1 MDGVD
6 MDVLKC
12 KRGAIFAVLIV
23 AAALLPT
30 QTASANPPLT
40 GILQVSAGAD
50 HTCAYLATGYVKC
63 WGLNSNGQLGD
74 GTLTTR
80 QKPPTGNGLAG
91 FKYVVAGG
99 THTCG
104 IALLDAGVWCW
115 GSRAR
120 GQLGNG
126 GTGGT
131 FTKPG
136 LVAEQGGFRSG
147 VSAIALGAEFSCG
160 LKDGGAKCWGRNDS
174 GQIGNGITGTAF
186 TPGQVTGLNPGTTKA
201 IATGGK
207 HACAITSTD
216 TVKCWGLN
224 EHGQLGATAPT
235 TCGTPALP
243 CAKSPVAVPGLTNVV
258 ALALGGQH
266 SCALTASGGMK
277 CWGSNGAG
285 AVGNNSNAD
294 ALAPVDVSGLTSG
307 VTAIAAGGG
316 TTCAINTANAL
327 FCWGLNTQGQV
338 GDGTTTNRLI
348 PTAVPGASAIIAS
361 ISVGRLHACL
371 RTTSGA
377 TKCWGE
383 NANGQLGDDSRIDLY
398 GPFVPDPPQSVVA
411 TRGNQS
417 ATVTFAAPRD
427 NGGFPIS
434 SYTIKSSPLTTTK
447 VVTPATLTVLFD
459 NLTNGQPYT
468 FTVTATNENGGVS
481 RPSTSAPVTPA
492 TFPGAPTITA
502 VTAASGKAT
511 VSWTAAANNGSSIS
525 SYRVTSSPGGRSSTV
540 VGTARKATISGLSGG
555 ETYAFRVTATNG
567 VGPGPASA
575 AVSKLIPKT
584 KSGYLMLGANGTV
597 YPFGKSPRLGSAV
610 YASWSNGVRA
620 AAITVRTNGTGYW
633 IVDTQGGVR
642 AFGTAKFLGQRPR
655 LNPGEVISTL
665 AATPTGKGYW
675 LFSNRGRAVAYGD
688 ARHFGDKN
696 GQRLNGPIIAS
707 AATPTGK
714 GYFMVA
720 SDGGVFTFGDARF
733 RGSTGNKRLNKPVV
747 GLSPTPSNRGYWL
760 VASDGGV
767 FAFGDANFRGSMG
780 GTRLSKPVNGLV
792 PFGKGYLMVA
802 SDGGVFNFSE
812 KPFFGS
818 LGANPPAAPVI
829 GIAAFVA

>member
-1 MDGVD
+1 MDGQ
-6 MDVLKC
+6 KC
-12 KRGAIFAVLIV
+12 KRGAFFCVLIV
-23 AAALLPT
+23 AAALVPV
-30 QTASANPPLT
+30 QAASANPPIQ
-40 GILQVSAGAD
+40 GILQVSAGGD

-63 WGLNSNGQLGD
+63 WGLNSNAQLGD
-74 GTLTTR
+74 GTFTTR
-80 QKPPTGNGLAG
+80 QKPPTGNGQNG

-99 THTCG
+99 NHTCA
-104 IALLDAGVWCW
+104 IAVFDSGVWCW
-115 GSRAR
+115 GSRER
-120 GQLGNG
+120 GQTGTN

-131 FTKPG
+131 IKPVDG
-136 LVAEQGGFRSG
+136 EIKFGGYDTG
-147 VSAIALGAEFSCG
+147 VTALALGAEFSCG

-174 GQIGNGITGTAF
+174 GQIGNGTTQTAQ
-186 TPGQVTGLNPGTTKA
+186 TPLQVTGLTPGTTKA

-224 EHGQLGATAPT
+224 EHGQIGATTADNCGNPAAPCT
-235 TCGTPALP
+235 KFPLD
-243 CAKSPVAVPGLTNVV
+243 VPGLTNVV

-266 SCALTASGGMK
+266 SCALLASGGMK
-277 CWGSNGAG
+277 CWGANSAG
-285 AVGNNSNAD
+285 AVGNNSNVD
-294 ALAPVDVSGLTSG
+294 ALAPVDVSGLTAG
-307 VTAIAAGGG
+307 VAAIAAGGG
-316 TTCAINTANAL
+316 TTCARTTTNGL
-327 FCWGLNTQGQV
+327 LCWGLNSQGQV
-338 GDGTTTNRLI
+338 GDGTTTNRSV
-348 PTAVPGASAIIAS
+348 PTPVPGASANIAS

-383 NANGQLGDDSRIDLY
+383 NANGQLGDDSRLDLY

-411 TRGNQS
+411 KRGNQS
-417 ATVTFAAPRD
+417 ATVTFAAPRSD
-427 NGGFPIS
+427 GGFPIEE
-434 SYTIKSSPLTTTK
+434 YTVTSSPATVTK
-447 VVTPATLTVLFD
+447 TVSPGGALSASFTG
-459 NLTNGQPYT
+459 LTNGTQYT
-468 FTVTATNENGGVS
+468 FTVKATNEVGVS
-481 RPSTSAPVTPA
+481 RSATSAAVTPA

-502 VTAASGKAT
+502 VTTASGKAT
-511 VSWTAAANNGSSIS
+511 VSWSAAATNGSAIR
-525 SYRVTSSPGGRSSTV
+525 SYRVTSSPGGRSA
-540 VGTARKATISGLSGG
+540 TATGSGRKATISGLTGG

-567 VGPGPASA
+567 VGVGPASGP
-575 AVSKLIPKT
+575 VSKLIPKT

-597 YPFGKSPRLGSAV
+597 YPFGNSPRLGSAV
-610 YASWSNGVRA
+610 YASWNGGVRA
-620 AAITVRTNGTGYW
+620 AAITVRSNGTGYW

-642 AFGTAKFLGQRPR
+642 AFGSAKFLGQRPR
-655 LNPGEVISTL
+655 LKRGEVISTL
-665 AATPTGKGYW
+665 AATPTGNGYW

-696 GQRLNGPIIAS
+696 GKPLNGPIIAS

-747 GLSPTPSNRGYWL
+747 GLSPTPSNKGYWL

-767 FAFGDANFRGSMG
+767 FTFGDANFRGSMG
-780 GTRLSKPVNGLV
+780 GTRLAKPVNGLV

-818 LGANPPAAPVI
+818 LGANPPSAPVI